1 MYRSMST
8 RDYVVQDRDVGDS
21 RGHQMQGG
29 KEREGLM
36 PVISSMNCH

>member
-21 RGHQMQGG
+21 RGHQMQGR
-29 KEREGLM
+29 KEREEFM
-36 PVISSMNCH
+36 PVTSSVNCH